1 MESGV
6 NQLTDIDGVTT
17 VVLRELADER
27 GAVLHMM
34 RSDEPDFS
42 RFGECYFSEVLPGVI
57 KAWKRHREQT
67 QNLAVPV
74 GRIRLVIFDDRV
86 GSVTRGKV
94 LVQEIGRPDAYVR
107 VRIPPGIWYGFAC
120 VGSMPALL
128 ANCADLPHVP
138 TESERKS
145 AFDLSIPYDW
155 QVKHK

>member
-1 MESGV
+1 MESSV
-6 NQLTDIDGVTT
+6 NQLTDIDGVTF

-27 GAVLHMM
+27 GAVLQMM
-34 RSDEPDFS
+34 RNDEPYFS
-42 RFGECYFSEVLPGVI
+42 QFGECYFSEVLPGAI

-74 GRIRLVIFDDRV
+74 GRIRLVVFDDRA

-128 ANCADLPHVP
+128 VNCADLPHTP
-138 TESERKS
+138 TESESKS

-155 QVKHK
+155 QVKQK